1 MSNGLLLWIDD
12 EIELLKA
19 HILFLEKKGYE
30 VQTVSN
36 GPDAIELCRQQ
47 TFDLILLDEMMPGL
61 SGLETLLRIKDI
73 QPSTPVVMCT
83 KSEEENIMD
92 QAIGS
97 KIADYLIKPVNPNQ
111 ILLSLK
117 KNIHRKDIVAEV
129 TQSGYQQDYQ
139 QIAMQ
144 MMECRSAEDWMEI
157 YRRLVSWE
165 LKLSDTAS
173 PMAEMLGMQKEE
185 ANQGFAKYIAKNYLD
200 WVSPDN
206 RDRHLMSPDIFKR
219 KIFPLPVEI
228 RSIDGY
234 NPTLAISIGGE
245 VTKWF
250 AVQNKLGVIVGL
262 RLENKAM
269 TTEATVKNYNME
281 ILGQGGER
289 ISGVWTGG
297 VKTQVHTSGLT
308 IPLMA
313 TYKLSN
319 RWNIKAGPYFSYLLS
334 REFSGHV
341 YEGYLREGDPVGP
354 KVEFTDGK
362 IATYDFSDDLRH
374 FQWGL
379 QIGAG
384 WRAFKHL
391 NIYADLTWGLND
403 IFRNDFQTITFA
415 MYPIYLNIGFGY
427 AF

>member
-1 MSNGLLLWIDD
+1 MKIHSYIFSLLACLVIA
-12 EIELLKA
+12 LP
-19 HILFLEKKGYE
+19 GYSQVDRNE
-30 VQTVSN
+30 T
-36 GPDAIELCRQQ
+36 
-47 TFDLILLDEMMPGL
+47 LIRSALH
-61 SGLETLLRIKDI
+61 GLEYEIKAGF
-73 QPSTPVVMCT
+73 S
-83 KSEEENIMD
+83 
-92 QAIGS
+92 IG
-97 KIADYLIKPVNPNQ
+97 
-111 ILLSLK
+111 
-117 KNIHRKDIVAEV
+117 
-129 TQSGYQQDYQ
+129 G
-139 QIAMQ
+139 
-144 MMECRSAEDWMEI
+144 
-157 YRRLVSWE
+157 
-165 LKLSDTAS
+165 TA
-173 PMAEMLGMQKEE
+173 PL
-185 ANQGFAKYIAKNYLD
+185 
-200 WVSPDN
+200 
-206 RDRHLMSPDIFKR
+206 
-219 KIFPLPVEI
+219 PLPVEI

-297 VKTQVHTSGLT
+297 VKTKVHTSGLT

-319 RWNIKAGPYFSYLLS
+319 RWNIKA
-334 REFSGHV
+334 
-341 YEGYLREGDPVGP
+341 
-354 KVEFTDGK
+354 EFTDGK

>member
-1 MSNGLLLWIDD
+1 MKIYPYIFSLLTCIGIALP
-12 EIELLKA
+12 
-19 HILFLEKKGYE
+19 GYAQVDRNE
-30 VQTVSN
+30 T
-36 GPDAIELCRQQ
+36 
-47 TFDLILLDEMMPGL
+47 LIRSALH
-61 SGLETLLRIKDI
+61 GLEYEIKAGF
-73 QPSTPVVMCT
+73 S
-83 KSEEENIMD
+83 
-92 QAIGS
+92 IG
-97 KIADYLIKPVNPNQ
+97 
-111 ILLSLK
+111 
-117 KNIHRKDIVAEV
+117 
-129 TQSGYQQDYQ
+129 G
-139 QIAMQ
+139 
-144 MMECRSAEDWMEI
+144 
-157 YRRLVSWE
+157 
-165 LKLSDTAS
+165 TA
-173 PMAEMLGMQKEE
+173 PL
-185 ANQGFAKYIAKNYLD
+185 
-200 WVSPDN
+200 
-206 RDRHLMSPDIFKR
+206 
-219 KIFPLPVEI
+219 PLPVEI

-245 VTKWF
+245 VTKWI
-250 AVQNKLGVIVGL
+250 AVQNKLGIIVGL

-297 VKTQVHTSGLT
+297 VKTKVHTAGLT

-313 TYKLSN
+313 TYKLTN
-319 RWNIKAGPYFSYLLS
+319 RWNIKAGPYF
-334 REFSGHV
+334 
-341 YEGYLREGDPVGP
+341 GP

-391 NIYADLTWGLND
+391 NVYADLTWGLND
-403 IFRNDFQTITFA
+403 IFKNDFNTVTFA

>member
-1 MSNGLLLWIDD
+1 MKIHSYIFSLLACLVIA
-12 EIELLKA
+12 LP
-19 HILFLEKKGYE
+19 GYSQVDRNE
-30 VQTVSN
+30 T
-36 GPDAIELCRQQ
+36 
-47 TFDLILLDEMMPGL
+47 LIRSALH
-61 SGLETLLRIKDI
+61 GLEYEIK
-73 QPSTPVVMCT
+73 
-83 KSEEENIMD
+83 
-92 QAIGS
+92 A
-97 KIADYLIKPVNPNQ
+97 
-111 ILLSLK
+111 
-117 KNIHRKDIVAEV
+117 
-129 TQSGYQQDYQ
+129 
-139 QIAMQ
+139 
-144 MMECRSAEDWMEI
+144 
-157 YRRLVSWE
+157 
-165 LKLSDTAS
+165 
-173 PMAEMLGMQKEE
+173 
-185 ANQGFAKYIAKNYLD
+185 GF
-200 WVSPDN
+200 
-206 RDRHLMSPDIFKR
+206 
-219 KIFPLPVEI
+219 
-228 RSIDGY
+228 SI
-234 NPTLAISIGGE
+234 

-297 VKTQVHTSGLT
+297 VKTKVHTSGLT

>member
-1 MSNGLLLWIDD
+1 MKIHSYIFSLLACLVIA
-12 EIELLKA
+12 LP
-19 HILFLEKKGYE
+19 GYSQVVRNE
-30 VQTVSN
+30 T
-36 GPDAIELCRQQ
+36 
-47 TFDLILLDEMMPGL
+47 LIRSALH
-61 SGLETLLRIKDI
+61 GLEYEIKAGF
-73 QPSTPVVMCT
+73 S
-83 KSEEENIMD
+83 
-92 QAIGS
+92 IG
-97 KIADYLIKPVNPNQ
+97 
-111 ILLSLK
+111 
-117 KNIHRKDIVAEV
+117 
-129 TQSGYQQDYQ
+129 G
-139 QIAMQ
+139 
-144 MMECRSAEDWMEI
+144 
-157 YRRLVSWE
+157 
-165 LKLSDTAS
+165 TA
-173 PMAEMLGMQKEE
+173 PL
-185 ANQGFAKYIAKNYLD
+185 
-200 WVSPDN
+200 
-206 RDRHLMSPDIFKR
+206 
-219 KIFPLPVEI
+219 PLPVEI

-297 VKTQVHTSGLT
+297 VKTKVHTSGLT